1 MLKLTNMRDKRQLK
15 SILLVCVLIATSMAV
30 VFPLTAPRV
39 KAQPIEHR
47 ASALLEDGFPPFDT
61 DGLFNQIVVWD
72 QNEDHWINEDYVV
85 NAGYTLEIPALNFVG
100 NPTLGNEITFKTID
114 TRIEVYGRLI
124 TNSDGIPT
132 TKTLFWGEGVVNW
145 KGIYF
150 QGGSEGN
157 ITDCT
162 FMDAENA
169 VRFMSAAPGGIA
181 TMIAPGITD
190 SVFMGMEKYGVQLLD
205 AAGYTNIE
213 NCNFFD
219 TYDSATSL
227 NVVATDSNI
236 INCQFTSHGDNKSS
250 LVIRNSKVYMAQSS
264 FWGNGQPGNEVL
276 IENRIGIP
284 GSSDGTVLDRCNFM
298 NGAPGDHL
306 VRVDD
311 TTLLMDNCSFDT
323 TDGELS
329 IFANEESGVPTHLIL
344 RNPTG
349 DGNPGFWDDSFD
361 NTTINVT
368 GGSSVTL
375 QWYVNVYVEDPDG
388 NPIDNALVWVED
400 RNGDPAEPPSISTDG
415 TGWAEW
421 FICTELIQYNNS
433 MTYFNPFSVSA
444 LNNSMMGY
452 ATPDP
457 IMNMSK
463 EITVIVPFNPIPNTL
478 PTVSVNTPVG
488 VQSGLVS
495 ITFILSDPDIG
506 DDGNLSITVEFWDPV
521 GGGGW
526 TPATADPS
534 SDTTDLNVGI
544 LYTFVWD
551 SRAIGNFPDG
561 YSTEIKIKIT
571 PYDKAGPGTPSET
584 LDFTVDNKAPVFLT
598 PPTASVTNNSAT
610 ITWTVDENADA
621 VVWYGLNITDDPSD
635 LIYEQAGST
644 GTTSQV
650 VDITNLKPGRIY
662 SFVINST
669 DPEGNKRS
677 SSTTGDFPYQ
687 LETEIHI
694 QLKKGWNMISI
705 PPWAPS
711 VGQPT
716 VGNVLAPIAG
726 QYDAVQMYDILDP
739 DPWKHNRTGKPY
751 GNDFDE
757 IFPIFGLWIHMKNDA
772 LFILDHKVPSTGL
785 QEIMLL
791 TRGWNFVGYPSV
803 TTRSVSVALVGS
815 YDQVQTYDA
824 SSGQWLSYD
833 GGSGLLTDMELGRG
847 YWIHVTAE
855 FTWQVDYV

>member
-1 MLKLTNMRDKRQLK
+1 M
-15 SILLVCVLIATSMAV
+15 VV

-85 NAGYTLEIPALNFVG
+85 NAGYTLVIPALNFAG
-100 NPTLGNEITFKTID
+100 NPTMGNEITFKNND
-114 TRIEVYGRLI
+114 TGIEVYGRLI
-124 TNSDGIPT
+124 TNSDGLPT
-132 TKTLFWGEGVVNW
+132 TTTLFWGEGVVNW

-150 QGGSEGN
+150 QGGSDGN

-169 VRFMSAAPGGIA
+169 VRFMSAAPGGTA

-205 AAGYTNIE
+205 AAGYTNVE
-213 NCNFFD
+213 NCIFFD
-219 TYDSATSL
+219 TYDSAISL

-236 INCQFTSHGDNKSS
+236 IGCQFTSHGDNKSS

-284 GSSDGTVLDRCNFM
+284 GSSDGTVLDRCNFQ
-298 NGAPGDHL
+298 NGAPGDYL

-311 TTLLMDNCSFDT
+311 TTLLMNNCSFDT

-329 IFANEESGVPTHLIL
+329 ILANEESGVPTHLIL

-375 QWYVNVYVEDPDG
+375 QWYMNVYVEDPDG
-388 NPIDNALVWVED
+388 NPIDNAPVWVED
-400 RNGDPAEPPSISTDG
+400 RNGDPAVPPSISTDG

-463 EITVIVPFNPIPNTL
+463 EIIVIVPFNPVPNL
-478 PTVSVNTPVG
+478 PPFVSYIETPGV
-488 VQSGLVS
+488 VQSGPIS
-495 ITFILSDPDIG
+495 IQFRLEDPNLG
-506 DDGNLSITVEFWDPV
+506 DDGNLSIKVEFWDPTDSS
-521 GGGGW
+521 W
-526 TPATADPS
+526 ITATAHPTS
-534 SDTTDLNVGI
+534 GPTTNLNNDT

-551 SRAIGNFPDG
+551 SRAMGNFPDQ
-561 YSTEIKIKIT
+561 YSTDVKIKIT
-571 PYDKAGPGTPSET
+571 PSDKVGQGTPSET
-584 LDFTVDNKAPVFLT
+584 LNFTVDNKAPTFLT
-598 PPTASVTNNSAT
+598 GPVVTLTNTTAL
-610 ITWTVDENADA
+610 IEWTVDETAEA
-621 VVWYGLNITDDPSD
+621 RVWYGLTLTSPVLTTEVIGN
-635 LIYEQAGST
+635 T
-644 GTTSQV
+644 GMSQSVQLTSLQ
-650 VDITNLKPGRIY
+650 PGRNDTY
-662 SFVINST
+662 AINST
-669 DPEGNKRS
+669 DPEGNKRTS
-677 SSTTGDFPYQ
+677 YGIIDLYF
-687 LETEIHI
+687 ETEVHI
-694 QLKKGWNMISI
+694 QLYKGWNMISI
-705 PPWAPS
+705 PPFLQGVS
-711 VGQPT
+711 ISDT
-716 VGNVLAPIAG
+716 LANIAG
-726 QYDAVQMYDILDP
+726 QYDAVQTYYPNDP
-739 DPWKHNRTGKPY
+739 TGDYWKHYRPGKPF
-751 GNDFDE
+751 GNDLSFLDDLHG
-757 IFPIFGLWIHMKNDA
+757 FWIHMKSDA
-772 LFILDHKVPSTGL
+772 VLIPKHTDPTTGPIFPGYTTVPL
-785 QEIMLL
+785 WA
-791 TRGWNFVGYPSV
+791 GWNFVGYPSIP
-803 TTRSVSVALVGS
+803 TLLIDVALAGVT
-815 YDQVQTYDA
+815 YDMVLTYDA
-824 SSGQWLSYD
+824 ITGQWLSYD
-833 GGSGLLTDMELGRG
+833 GSSGSLTKMEMGRG
-847 YWIHVTAE
+847 YWIHVPAFIE
-855 FTWQVDYV
+855 WEVDYV